1 MPKLTI
7 NNLGPVSACEIE
19 IKDFMVFTGPQASGK
34 STIAKSIFFFN
45 NLNSILFSMYQ
56 KEMAATSL
64 FRNSGLE
71 TAFSKEVQRAFL
83 QSFGIG
89 TDSKAYG
96 SVCYDYDNG
105 SSMLITFEPG
115 AEGTCIRVTFDEE
128 MKRKLKALEQKFDT
142 DVRKNTEEIRKFI
155 YNDIFALD
163 MDVVYIPAGRSMLT
177 VLSSQINYLYS
188 VMDDR
193 IRAMIDY
200 CTQQFL
206 EKVLLL
212 KDYFNKGFDSILKQT
227 LDMVDYE
234 IDVDKAELA
243 TDMMRTILGGEYRS
257 VNGEERLYFGED
269 YVKINYASS
278 GQQEAVWIV
287 NMLFYYMLGKRK
299 TFFIIEEPESHLFP
313 ATQKAVVEL
322 ISLVKNGNNKVLITT
337 HSPYVLGSVNNLL
350 YADHISNGKNDAEI
364 EQVIPRQLWL
374 NFKALGA
381 YYLNNGKP
389 EDITSKEFEDIDH
402 DVIDGVSGILNE
414 DYEKLMD
421 IARGE
426 YCRWN

>member
-45 NLNSILFSMYQ
+45 NMNNILFSLYQ
-56 KEMAATSL
+56 KQMAAKPL
-64 FRNSGLE
+64 FRNFGLE
-71 TAFSKEVQRAFL
+71 TAFSKEVQRIFL

-89 TDSKAYG
+89 TDYRAYG

-105 SSMLITFEPG
+105 SSMIITFEPG
-115 AEGTCIRVTFDEE
+115 VEETCIAVTFDEE
-128 MKRKLKALEQKFDT
+128 MKRKLIVLEQMFDT
-142 DVRKNTEEIRKFI
+142 DVSKNTEKIRQFI

-163 MDVVYIPAGRSMLT
+163 MEVVYIPAGRSILT

-206 EKVLLL
+206 ENVLLL
-212 KDYFNKGFDSILKQT
+212 KEYFNKGFYSILKQT

-234 IDVDKAELA
+234 IDADKAELA
-243 TDMMRTILGGEYRS
+243 IDMMRKILGGEYRTA
-257 VNGEERLYFGED
+257 NGEERIYFDED

-287 NMLFYYMLGKRK
+287 NILFYYMLGKRK

-313 ATQKAVVEL
+313 ATQKVVVEL

-350 YADHISNGKNDAEI
+350 YADHISNGNNDAEI

-374 NFKALGA
+374 SFKALGA
-381 YYLNNGKP
+381 YYLKNGKP

-414 DYEKLMD
+414 EYEKLMD
-421 IARGE
+421 IVRE
-426 YCRWN
+426 E